1 MGVALMKTF
10 KKHLQSEWS
19 LALLFVAGLA
29 LIGSDGDW
37 FPIPNLSGI
46 FLVALFRMV
55 VVKSESTC
63 EQAEANGPDSI
74 LSAFET
80 QEQALLE
87 T

>member
-1 MGVALMKTF
+1 MKTF

-29 LIGSDGDW
+29 LVGSDGEW
-37 FPIPNLSGI
+37 FPIPNLVGI
-46 FLVALFRMV
+46 SLVALLGMV
-55 VVKSESTC
+55 VVKSESRC
-63 EQAEANGPDSI
+63 EQTEANEPDSI
-74 LSAFET
+74 LSGFET